1 MVEMVWEA
9 ERRVG
14 HRVPAPAATDGVEP
28 ARRIVGG

>member
-14 HRVPAPAATDGVEP
+14 HGVPAPAVADGVGP
-28 ARRIVGG
+28 ARHIAGG